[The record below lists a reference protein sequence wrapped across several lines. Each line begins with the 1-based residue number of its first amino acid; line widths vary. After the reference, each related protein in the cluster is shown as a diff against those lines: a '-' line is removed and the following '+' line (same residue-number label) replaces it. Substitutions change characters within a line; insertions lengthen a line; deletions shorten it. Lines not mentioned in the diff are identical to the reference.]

1 MGICWQVMILV
12 ANVDISLCM
21 YHVCYK
27 RDYLCLDSDPIWWW
41 HPFTLVLLEQPE
53 VYLSLHSLSQH
64 VYKMLAEYFHDCD
77 YGVGMAMNSWSLGW
91 STFMGSCHGIFQQ
104 QFGLNWL
111 MIMTMIW
118 RSWQDQYM
126 IDQLIMTIMIS
137 HLSLLRAALDLPPLP
152 PLLPESD
159 WELDGINSKIE
170 MGAQF
175 HLYIYCIV
183 VLNLNI
189 SPSLLTAFSAWLF
202 IIFRISLETHAKS
215 PKTLTEIQSW
225 SPSFTIYTS
234 TMFRFFPGNV

>member
-1 MGICWQVMILV
+1 MLI
-12 ANVDISLCM
+12 
-21 YHVCYK
+21 
-27 RDYLCLDSDPIWWW
+27 YLCVCIKYVTNVIICVWIVIRYDDDTRSPWSCWSSLRSIWACT
-41 HPFTLVLLEQPE
+41 PCLGMSIKCLLSIFTTVIMVLVWRWIHDHWDDQRLWD
-53 VYLSLHSLSQH
+53 H
-64 VYKMLAEYFHDCD
+64 VMEYFN
-77 YGVGMAMNSWSLGW
+77 NSLDWIDWWLWQWSD
-91 STFMGSCHGIFQQ
+91 
-104 QFGLNWL
+104 
-111 MIMTMIW
+111 W

-183 VLNLNI
+183 VLNMNI

-202 IIFRISLETHAKS
+202 IIFRISFETHAKS